1 MIKKF
6 EQPIYPFELY
16 IAIDDNLENIL
27 NEFVEANGECSKHYT
42 NSAWSNQHDGQ
53 MYYDLR
59 HKDSIYQAYLLAF
72 PRVPDLKTV
81 VHEAY
86 HVIHRLYEYIGE
98 DKFGNEATAYL
109 LEWIFQCGLTTIKEF
124 ENDTSL
130 ENSKL

>member
-6 EQPIYPFELY
+6 EQGIYPFELY
-16 IAIDDNLENIL
+16 IAIDENLENIL

-42 NSAWSNQHDGQ
+42 NSIWSKNIDGQ

-59 HKDSIYQAYLLAF
+59 HKDSIYQAYLLTF
-72 PRVPDLKTV
+72 PKVPQLKTL

-98 DKFGNEATAYL
+98 DKFGNESTAYL
-109 LEWIFQCGLTTIKEF
+109 LEWIFQCGLETIMEI
-124 ENDTSL
+124 ENDTHL
-130 ENSKL
+130 ENN